1 MESNRQKKIA
11 QLVQNDLGDIFREI
25 SKNSKETLII
35 TVTKVRISPDLSY
48 SKVYLSIFPLDD
60 KEGVLEDIKILKPQI
75 RKALSDRISQ
85 QLRKTPDLNFFIDDS
100 LDYIETIE
108 DELSGNGDN
117 PEL

>member
-11 QLVQNDLGDIFREI
+11 QLLQNDLGDIFREI
-25 SKNSKETLII
+25 SKTAKENILI
-35 TVTKVRISPDLSY
+35 TVTKVRVTPDLSHA
-48 SKVYLSIFPLDD
+48 KVYLSIFPLDD
-60 KEGVLEDIKILKPQI
+60 KKGVLNDIQVLKPQI

-108 DELSGNGDN
+108 QELNGEGDN

>member
-11 QLVQNDLGDIFREI
+11 QLLQNDLGDIFREI
-25 SKNSKETLII
+25 SKTASEVILI
-35 TVTKVRISPDLSY
+35 TVTKVRVTPDLSY
-48 SKVYLSIFPLDD
+48 AKVYLSIFPLDD
-60 KEGVLEDIKILKPQI
+60 KEGVLEDIKVLKPQI

-100 LDYIETIE
+100 LDYIESIE
-108 DELSGNGDN
+108 QELSGEGDN

>member
-25 SKNSKETLII
+25 SKQAKESLLI

-48 SKVYLSIFPLDD
+48 AKVYLSIFPIDD
-60 KEGVLEDIKILKPQI
+60 KEGVLKDIKVLKPQI

-100 LDYIETIE
+100 LDYIENIE
-108 DELSGNGDN
+108 QELSGEGDN